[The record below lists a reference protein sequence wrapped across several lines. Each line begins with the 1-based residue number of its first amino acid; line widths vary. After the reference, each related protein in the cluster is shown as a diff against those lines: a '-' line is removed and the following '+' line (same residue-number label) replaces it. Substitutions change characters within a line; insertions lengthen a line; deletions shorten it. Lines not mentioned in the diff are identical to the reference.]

1 MFLFLYYK
9 REQRTEL
16 IIRKILTGQIATT
29 FEVIFGGF
37 TYGEIKVVIV
47 LLND

>member
-16 IIRKILTGQIATT
+16 IIRKILTGQIAATLEII
-29 FEVIFGGF
+29 FEGF
-37 TYGEIKVVIV
+37 TCGEIKVVIV
-47 LLND
+47 LLSD